1 MPPSS
6 FSSPQRLCENP
17 RDPRPPSEIDG
28 LRAVPDFS
36 RAFFGG
42 GDQEVPLRPGR
53 DDEVLLGTACIGEE
67 DEFDLSSLHD
77 LPRLRVEVAVP
88 DISAAGD
95 EGADVNLALL
105 RAREHLRGRV

>member
-17 RDPRPPSEIDG
+17 RDPGPPSEIDG

-42 GDQEVPLRPGR
+42 GDQGVPLRPGR
-53 DDEVLLGTACIGEE
+53 DDEVRLGTARIGEE

-77 LPRLRVEVAVP
+77 LRLLRVEVAVP
-88 DISAAGD
+88 GVSAAVD
-95 EGADVNLALL
+95 EGADLKSGL
-105 RAREHLRGRV
+105 RRWRC